1 MASGFAPDPRRKRL
15 RTQALSAS
23 GIAVS
28 GDGSV
33 PQRLAIL
40 RAAAVVLHTPHMAGG
55 IQGLLLPEQQR
66 RTLDE
71 LTVDLD
77 LRAGDARSKQSAF
90 WTMLVLSAVIAS
102 AGILTDST
110 ATVIGAMIIAPLS
123 TPIMGIA
130 LAIAKRERN
139 GSLRFVAAGVVV
151 VVCVGVLFSLLLP
164 ADYNLLSNSQISS
177 RTSPGLLDM
186 IAAMA
191 TGLAGAVA
199 LARKDVAAV
208 LPGVAIA
215 ISLVP
220 PLAVVGVCLGKGDV
234 LLALGAGVLFIS
246 NLLAMVLAG
255 SLVYAVLGYAEE
267 AIERDER
274 SSRRRY
280 MILAVLFA
288 IVLIPLFANTA
299 ATYLLFHYTNAVA
312 AAAKTWVSDDPGAT
326 VTGVANHG
334 LSMTIEVQTADQLP
348 PTSALLSDL
357 QGTVPDF
364 VGITIT
370 STQGQVVELRAAGFP
385 SRTR

>member
-1 MASGFAPDPRRKRL
+1 MTGGRL
-15 RTQALSAS
+15 
-23 GIAVS
+23 GV
-28 GDGSV
+28 
-33 PQRLAIL
+33 
-40 RAAAVVLHTPHMAGG
+40 
-55 IQGLLLPEQQR
+55 LLPEQQR

-71 LTVDLD
+71 LTADLD
-77 LRAGDARSKQSAF
+77 LREGDARSKQSAF

-123 TPIMGIA
+123 TPIMGTA
-130 LAIAKRERN
+130 LAIAKREPN

-151 VVCVGVLFSLLLP
+151 VVCVGLLFSLLVP
-164 ADYNLLSNSQISS
+164 PDYDLLSNSQISG

-186 IAAMA
+186 IGAMA

-220 PLAVVGVCLGKGDV
+220 PLAVVGVCLGKGGLV
-234 LLALGAGVLFIS
+234 LALGAGVLFAS

-255 SLVYAVLGYAEE
+255 SLLYAVLGYAGE
-267 AIERDER
+267 AIGRDGV

-280 MILAVLFA
+280 TIMGVLFA
-288 IVLIPLFANTA
+288 VVLIPLFANTA
-299 ATYLLFHYTNAVA
+299 ANYLLFHYTNAVA
-312 AAAKTWVSDDPGAT
+312 AAAKAWVSDDPAVT
-326 VTGVANHG
+326 VTGVTNHG
-334 LSMTIEVQTADQLP
+334 LTMTVEVQTADELP
-348 PTSALLSDL
+348 PTSALLANL
-357 QGTVPDF
+357 HGAVPDF
-364 VGITIT
+364 VGITVS
-370 STQGQVVELRAAGFP
+370 STRGQVVELRSAGLS